1 MCHPYKHIYEC
12 FLWQDPV
19 EDLGRE
25 AFEFTMGDDGIG
37 EGEAEGGGTRGQS
50 SLEGGNGEKLR
61 GEEEKIALDSQVGF
75 ALLFVEILEDNN
87 DDDYDNDEDDDNN
100 NDDDD

>member
-1 MCHPYKHIYEC
+1 
-12 FLWQDPV
+12 
-19 EDLGRE
+19 
-25 AFEFTMGDDGIG
+25 MGDDGIG

-50 SLEGGNGEKLR
+50 SLEGAPLLTEEGGNGEKLR
-61 GEEEKIALDSQVGF
+61 GEEEKIVLDRQVGF